1 MNSGLLLGVASS
13 AAQMEDI
20 EHGQSLNE
28 KALYES
34 EYTTAGDR
42 FDRWRE
48 DADLLIAMGIR
59 IYRAGVEWARLC
71 PAEHEIDEGVL
82 ARYREEFS
90 YLRENGV
97 SVLLTI
103 HAFSNPLWFDQKGG
117 FQKAENIEDY
127 LSYVELVVRS
137 FGDIVSRYITMSEP
151 NVYAVQTFY
160 SGHRAFAKKTK
171 AKLFQVMSV
180 LAACHIRAYQ
190 RIHQL
195 RGEMGYGATM
205 VSFAHHMRVFVPEN
219 PNNPTHRLYVRL
231 LKIFF
236 QEALI
241 HAMYFGTYKWPLNNV
256 CKAQSGEYCDFI
268 ALNYFTRTT
277 VSGLRDGTREK
288 VSINDL
294 GWEIYPKGIVKC
306 AARLYDLIKK
316 PIYITGNGTCDNN
329 DAFRCRFLYDHLKA
343 LCASGLPV
351 ERYYHWAFL
360 DPIRR
365 GTGEIRRF
373 GLIHVDADTRERTV
387 KRSGAFYAEV
397 IRSGGVTQR
406 LYDQY
411 VKDQDYHI

>member
-1 MNSGLLLGVASS
+1 MTFTMNSGLLLGVASS

-160 SGHRAFAKKTK
+160 S
-171 AKLFQVMSV
+171 
-180 LAACHIRAYQ
+180 
-190 RIHQL
+190 
-195 RGEMGYGATM
+195 
-205 VSFAHHMRVFVPEN
+205 
-219 PNNPTHRLYVRL
+219 
-231 LKIFF
+231 
-236 QEALI
+236 
-241 HAMYFGTYKWPLNNV
+241 
-256 CKAQSGEYCDFI
+256 
-268 ALNYFTRTT
+268 
-277 VSGLRDGTREK
+277 
-288 VSINDL
+288 
-294 GWEIYPKGIVKC
+294 
-306 AARLYDLIKK
+306 
-316 PIYITGNGTCDNN
+316 
-329 DAFRCRFLYDHLKA
+329 
-343 LCASGLPV
+343 
-351 ERYYHWAFL
+351 
-360 DPIRR
+360 
-365 GTGEIRRF
+365 
-373 GLIHVDADTRERTV
+373 
-387 KRSGAFYAEV
+387 
-397 IRSGGVTQR
+397 
-406 LYDQY
+406 
-411 VKDQDYHI
+411 